1 MYKCEIIN
9 GYAPYKI
16 DTNGVVYKRNGQPM
30 KYSIN
35 PKGYCIVNFYINHK
49 RIGFGIHQLVARQFI
64 PNNDKTKNQVNHIDG
79 NKQNN
84 RVDNLEWVT
93 NQENAEHAT
102 CVLGCNISSSNGNSK
117 KIIAITKNGDIKYRF
132 GAFMSAARFISTIND
147 ITLNSA
153 KSGIYR
159 ALTGSRKTYKGL
171 YWKYYNW

>member
-1 MYKCEIIN
+1 MYKCEVIN

-30 KYSIN
+30 KYSLS

-93 NQENAEHAT
+93 NQENAEHASYI
-102 CVLGCNISSSNGNSK
+102 LGCRVSSNSGQSK
-117 KIIAITKNGDIKYRF
+117 KIVALNKDGSIKYRF
-132 GAFMSAARFISTIND
+132 GSFMSAARFMSIINN
-147 ITLNSA
+147 IKAHSA
-153 KSGIYR
+153 ESGIYR
-159 ALTGSRKTYKGL
+159 ALSGIRKSYKGL
-171 YWKYYNW
+171 YWKYYDW